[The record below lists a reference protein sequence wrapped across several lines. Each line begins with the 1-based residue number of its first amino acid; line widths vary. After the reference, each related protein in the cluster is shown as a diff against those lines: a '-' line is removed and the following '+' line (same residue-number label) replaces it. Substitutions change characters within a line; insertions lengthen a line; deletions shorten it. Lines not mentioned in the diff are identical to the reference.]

1 MPQVRQIVF
10 VAGFRDRPPS
20 LAAVRALIDWLS
32 DGIDRAIRLRLEGRS
47 SAMGPRPRWAAVS
60 REIGVERLEPGSIDL
75 SLTMPT
81 VGDLLGATPV
91 WQQPG
96 MFLSQPRPEQS
107 PLDVFGEALRDAVE
121 ERDDALTLDAP
132 LLEHIASARALFD
145 LGAEQI
151 ALPALDAGAP
161 EARVVLRVDAIER
174 VARMAARAPET
185 RRVRLVGALHT
196 LSVEGSFLLDVGQEQ
211 VRGLL
216 TRQEASAVSALL
228 GERVLTE
235 GELVYRPS
243 GKPLRLD
250 ASALRRATAAD
261 ERWARWPTT
270 TRARPRAEA
279 IPTGGFDDL
288 FVGAVDDGDDDE
300 LRDLEEKAS

>member
-1 MPQVRQIVF
+1 MPQVRQNVY

-47 SAMGPRPRWAAVS
+47 SAVGPRPRWAAVS

-81 VGDLLGATPV
+81 VGDLLGAAPV

-96 MFLSQPRPEQS
+96 LFLAQPRPEQS

-121 ERDDALTLDAP
+121 ERDDAATLDAP
-132 LLEHIASARALFD
+132 LLEHIASARALFE

-151 ALPALDAGAP
+151 DLPPLDAGAP
-161 EARVVLRVDAIER
+161 SARVVVRADGIER
-174 VARMAARAPET
+174 VSRMAARAPVA
-185 RRVRLVGALHT
+185 RRVRLVGILHT
-196 LSVEGSFLLDVGQEQ
+196 LSVEGGFLLDVGQEQ

-216 TRQEASAVSALL
+216 LRQAGSAVAPLL
-228 GERVLTE
+228 GERVLAE

-243 GKPLRLD
+243 GRPLRLD
-250 ASALRRATAAD
+250 ASVLRRAEAAD
-261 ERWARWPTT
+261 ERWARWPAAA
-270 TRARPRAEA
+270 RAKPRAEG
-279 IPTGGFDDL
+279 PPSGGFDDL
-288 FVGAVDDGDDDE
+288 FEGAPDDGDDE
-300 LRDLEEKAS
+300 LRDLEESTS